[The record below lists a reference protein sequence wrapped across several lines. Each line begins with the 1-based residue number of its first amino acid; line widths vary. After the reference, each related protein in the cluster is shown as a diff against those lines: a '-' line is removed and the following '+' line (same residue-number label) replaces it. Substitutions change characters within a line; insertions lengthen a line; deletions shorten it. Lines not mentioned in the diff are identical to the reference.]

1 MTLTPIN
8 NQKKNHDFGAGLSG
22 TDLHIIIHGFVLDK
36 VTKPDGEHDLQ
47 VALPSQ
53 AWSLAPMTIPGM
65 VQLATNTD
73 NIVKK
78 LVTIFADHPDS
89 CIVTNNQNKHLKT
102 TATSGSGQL
111 SVQMTLIP
119 FAGTGKNCAILS
131 SYRDSSQAYRD
142 KSMAGY
148 FVE

>member
-1 MTLTPIN
+1 M
-8 NQKKNHDFGAGLSG
+8 SG
-22 TDLHIIIHGFVLDK
+22 TDLHIIIHGFVLEK
-36 VTKPDGEHDLQ
+36 VTKPGGEHNLQ
-47 VALPSQ
+47 IPDPSQ
-53 AWSLAPMTIPGM
+53 ASCLAPMTKPGLA
-65 VQLATNTD
+65 QLTTNTD

-89 CIVTNNQNKHLKT
+89 FIVTNNQTKHLKT
-102 TATSGSGQL
+102 TVTSGSGQI

-131 SYRDSSQAYRD
+131 SYRDNSQAYRD